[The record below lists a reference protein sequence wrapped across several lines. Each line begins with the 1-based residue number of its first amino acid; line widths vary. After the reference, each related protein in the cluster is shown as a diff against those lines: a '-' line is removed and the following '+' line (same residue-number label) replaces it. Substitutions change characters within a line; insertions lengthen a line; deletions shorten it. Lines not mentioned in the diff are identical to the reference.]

1 MNQVDLQISITK
13 AERSKLSEVDF
24 NNIEFG
30 KVYSDHMLVADYID
44 GAWRDCRIVPFEHME
59 LSPATSALHY
69 GQSIFEGLKAYR
81 SEQEDKILVF
91 RPDEN
96 FHRLNKSA
104 VRMCMPEI
112 TQEIFMDGLFQ
123 LIDLDKNWVP
133 NVPGCSM
140 YIRPFMFATDEYIG
154 LKPSENYRF
163 VIFTSPV
170 GSYYSEP
177 VKVKIETH
185 FTRASHG
192 GTGFAKTAGNYAASL
207 YPAKLAQQAGY
218 HQLIWTDAVEHKY
231 IEEAGTMNVMFIIGN
246 TLRTAPTSDSI
257 LPGITRKSVL
267 HLAQEWGLEVK
278 EEPVLIQE
286 IIDAIQDGTL
296 KEAFGVGTAATI
308 AHLSL
313 IGYEGTDYNLPPI
326 EGREFS
332 NKVLKEL
339 EDLKRGRKTDSYN
352 WIFKV

>member
-1 MNQVDLQISITK
+1 MNQVELQIPIKKT
-13 AERSKLSEVDF
+13 ERSRLSEVDF

-30 KVYSDHMLVADYID
+30 RVYSDHMLVADYAD
-44 GAWRDCRIVPFEHME
+44 GAWKDCRIVPFEKME

-69 GQSIFEGLKAYR
+69 GQSVFEGLKAYR

-96 FHRLNKSA
+96 FTRLNASA

-112 TQEIFMDGLFQ
+112 PQEIFMDGLFQ
-123 LIDLDKNWVP
+123 LIDLDRNWVP
-133 NVPGCSM
+133 DVPGCSM
-140 YIRPFMFATDEYIG
+140 YIRPFMFATDEYVG
-154 LKPSENYRF
+154 LKPSQNYRF
-163 VIFTSPV
+163 IIFTSPV

-185 FTRASHG
+185 YTRATRG

-207 YPAKLAQQAGY
+207 YPAKLAQEQGY
-218 HQLIWTDAVEHKY
+218 HQLIWTDGKEHQY
-231 IEEAGTMNVMFIIGN
+231 IEEAGTMNIMFVIGD
-246 TLRTAPTSDSI
+246 TLRTPPTSDSI

-267 HLAQEWGLEVK
+267 AIAKEWGLTIEEKPVAVQEV
-278 EEPVLIQE
+278 
-286 IIDAIQDGTL
+286 IDAINAGTL

-308 AHLSL
+308 AQLSL
-313 IGYEGTDYNLPPI
+313 IGYEGKDYNLPAI
-326 EGREFS
+326 ETREFS
-332 NKVLKEL
+332 NKVYNEL
-339 EDLKRGRKTDSYN
+339 EDLKRGRKDDNKN

>member
-1 MNQVDLQISITK
+1 MNQVDLQIPIQK
-13 AERSKLSEVDF
+13 VQHSKLSEVDF
-24 NNIEFG
+24 NNIDFG
-30 KVYSDHMLVADYID
+30 RVYSDHMLVADYED
-44 GAWRDCRIVPFEHME
+44 GEWKSCRIVPFEKMD

-96 FHRLNKSA
+96 FNRLNASA

-112 TQEIFMDGLFQ
+112 PREIFMDGLFQ
-123 LIDLDKNWVP
+123 LIDLDRAWVP
-133 NVPGCSM
+133 DVPGCSM

-154 LKPSENYRF
+154 LKPSERYRF

-177 VKVKIETH
+177 VKVKIETY
-185 FTRASHG
+185 FTRAAQG

-207 YPAKLAQQAGY
+207 YPAKLAQEQGY
-218 HQLIWTDAVEHKY
+218 HQLVWTDAVEHKY
-231 IEEAGTMNVMFIIGN
+231 IEEAGTMNVMFIIGD

-267 HLAQEWGLEVK
+267 RIANEWGLKV
-278 EEPVLIQE
+278 EESPVAIQE
-286 IIDAIQDGTL
+286 VIDAINAGTL

-313 IGYEGTDYNLPPI
+313 IGYDGTDYQLPAI
-326 EGREFS
+326 ESRAFS

-339 EDLKRGRKTDSYN
+339 EDVKRGRKTDERN